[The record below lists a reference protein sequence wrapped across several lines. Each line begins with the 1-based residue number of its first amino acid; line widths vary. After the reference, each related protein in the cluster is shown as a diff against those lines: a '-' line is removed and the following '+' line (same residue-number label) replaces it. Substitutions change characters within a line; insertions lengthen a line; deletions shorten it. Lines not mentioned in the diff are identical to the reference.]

1 MRVWT
6 KLIRCLLVVL
16 TCVLFVS
23 NTTLAEDIDDP
34 TVTQLAE
41 NLYRVVFPFSLHT
54 NIGVFTGPDGIL
66 LVDTGFEET
75 ADALNTVLHKLGHG
89 DVEYIIN
96 THLHG
101 DHVSGNW
108 ICGKN
113 ATMVDFENLEEC
125 MSYGFVFPGNGD
137 LEGKL
142 EGAFGTYYSLN
153 FNGDK
158 IQIIPCTDI
167 HSDADLLVYF
177 SKSGV
182 IHMGD
187 LLLSQS
193 FPAVGS
199 HVKEYMDF
207 LDKIVDIFP
216 PETKFI
222 AGHGRD
228 YTMDDLKDYRQ
239 MLQTTIGIVQNEMEA
254 GKSLKQI
261 QKALVLKKWDSWGE
275 FLTFLNCDTWIEF
288 IFTSYPE
295 LFIKKSNTF
304 IQRTLESPMLDFF
317 ALRAN

>member
-1 MRVWT
+1 MSV
-6 KLIRCLLVVL
+6 
-16 TCVLFVS
+16 
-23 NTTLAEDIDDP
+23 
-34 TVTQLAE
+34 
-41 NLYRVVFPFSLHT
+41 
-54 NIGVFTGPDGIL
+54 GPDGVL
-66 LVDTGFEET
+66 LVDTGFKET
-75 ADALNTVLHKLGHG
+75 AEELNTLIRKLGKG
-89 DVEYIIN
+89 EVEYIIN

-113 ATMVDFENLEEC
+113 ATLVDFENLEEC

-142 EGAFGTYYSLN
+142 AEAFGPYYSLN

-158 IQIIPCTDI
+158 IQIIPCPNI
-167 HSDADLLVYF
+167 HSNADLLVYF

-182 IHMGD
+182 VHMGD
-187 LLLSQS
+187 LLLTQS

-199 HVKEYMDF
+199 KVKEYMAF
-207 LDKIVDIFP
+207 LDKIVAIFP
-216 PETKFI
+216 PGTKFI

-239 MLQTTIGIVQNEMEA
+239 MLKTTIAIVHKDMKA
-254 GKSLKQI
+254 GKSLAQI
-261 QKALVLKKWDSWGE
+261 QGAKVLKKWESWGE

-295 LFIKKSNTF
+295 LFRKN
-304 IQRTLESPMLDFF
+304 
-317 ALRAN
+317 ANSLTITNIS